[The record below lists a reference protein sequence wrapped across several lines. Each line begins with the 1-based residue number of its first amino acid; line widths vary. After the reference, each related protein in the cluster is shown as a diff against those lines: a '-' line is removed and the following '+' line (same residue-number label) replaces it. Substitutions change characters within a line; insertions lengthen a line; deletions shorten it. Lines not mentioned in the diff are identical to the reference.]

1 MRNPWLILSTFL
13 WPFLVNT
20 SQAADPAIELQDNTQ
35 YAQMQ
40 QCLAA
45 AEQSHNLN
53 TQLDRYCIDSF
64 LATTIHS
71 DSIQQD

>member
-1 MRNPWLILSTFL
+1 MKKFRLISYALLMGWITMPL
-13 WPFLVNT
+13 
-20 SQAADPAIELQDNTQ
+20 QADDQVLELQDNTQ

-45 AEQSHNLN
+45 AEESHNLN

-64 LATTIHS
+64 LATRIYTG
-71 DSIQQD
+71 DSTLD